1 MVSQGERPFAVG
13 ILLQWFWSGV
23 TLTGNETRLCEEAET
38 KQFWNSVV
46 LAGNETAALVYNRLA
61 QFWSGATLTG

>member
-23 TLTGNETRLCEEAET
+23 TLTGNETET
-38 KQFWNSVV
+38 GNYNAQVEFWSGVT
-46 LAGNETAALVYNRLA
+46 LTGNET
-61 QFWSGATLTG
+61 SSKMG

>member
-23 TLTGNETRLCEEAET
+23 TLTGNETCNWWF
-38 KQFWNSVV
+38 KHVGKFWSGVT
-46 LAGNETAALVYNRLA
+46 LTGNETRTHGLA
-61 QFWSGATLTG
+61 RIIGFGVVSP